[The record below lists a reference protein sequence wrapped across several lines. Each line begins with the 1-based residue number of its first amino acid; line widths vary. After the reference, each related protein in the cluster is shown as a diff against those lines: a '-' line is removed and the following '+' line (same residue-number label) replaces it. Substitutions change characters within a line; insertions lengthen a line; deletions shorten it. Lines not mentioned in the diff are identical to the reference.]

1 MTRIFLI
8 RHGETADEETGRV
21 FKGATDIPLS
31 EKGVAR
37 MKKAGDYLAG
47 FKLDV
52 VYTSALSRC
61 IDSGAYIASHHGLNI
76 QVEPKLNEIHFGS
89 WEGQT
94 FEEIKRTYPSEL
106 KAWLA
111 DLENKS
117 PPNGERLGVAQKR
130 IVEAFE
136 TIVERHNGGN
146 CAVVAHAGTLR
157 LILCHLL
164 ELKLSNMFK
173 IAQDYGCINIVE
185 FYKNF
190 SPVVKL
196 LNFSMYA

>member
-1 MTRIFLI
+1 MTSVFLI

-21 FKGATDIPLS
+21 FKGTTDIPLS
-31 EKGVAR
+31 ERGMAR
-37 MKKAGDYLAG
+37 MQKAGEYLAD

-61 IDSGAYIASHHGLNI
+61 ISSGTYIASHHGLNI
-76 QVEPKLNEIHFGS
+76 EIEPQLNEIHFGL

-94 FEEIKRTYPSEL
+94 FEEIKKTYPNEL

-111 DLENKS
+111 DLENES
-117 PPNGERLGVAQKR
+117 PPKGEHLGDAQKR
-130 IVEAFE
+130 VVRAFE
-136 TIVERHNGGN
+136 AIVNRHNGDN

-173 IAQDYGCINIVE
+173 IAQDYGCINIIE
-185 FYKNF
+185 FYKSF
-190 SPVVKL
+190 GPVVKL
-196 LNFSMYA
+196 LNFSTYM

>member
-21 FKGATDIPLS
+21 FKGTTDIPLS

-37 MKKAGDYLAG
+37 MKKAGEYLAD

-61 IDSGAYIASHHGLNI
+61 INSGRFIADHHGLEI
-76 QVEPKLNEIHFGS
+76 TVEPQLNEIHFGL

-94 FEEIKRTYPSEL
+94 FEEIKRSYPGEL

-111 DLENKS
+111 DLENES
-117 PPNGERLGVAQKR
+117 PPKGELLGVAQKR
-130 IVEAFE
+130 IVGAFE
-136 TIVERHNGGN
+136 AIVNRHNGDN
-146 CAVVAHAGTLR
+146 CAIVAHAGTLR

-164 ELKLSNMFK
+164 ELRLSNMFK
-173 IAQDYGCINIVE
+173 VAQDYGCINIIE
-185 FYKNF
+185 FYKSF

-196 LNFSMYA
+196 LNFSMYV